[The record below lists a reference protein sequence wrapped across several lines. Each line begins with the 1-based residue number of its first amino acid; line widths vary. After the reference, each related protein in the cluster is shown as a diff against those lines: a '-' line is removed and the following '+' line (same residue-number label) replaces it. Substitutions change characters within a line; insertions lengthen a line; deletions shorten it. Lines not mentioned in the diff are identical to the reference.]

1 MKRYVLIPVTIVVL
15 CVVALTSWI
24 SLTHEDNTKIP
35 MRTVTDATGTE
46 VVIPQHPKR
55 VVILNSANLDMYYAV
70 GGTVVGKPTSSY
82 ISKEIREKTK
92 DVPAVGTLHSPSVE
106 AIIGLHPDLV
116 IGINVPFN
124 TNLRDI
130 LAQADIPL
138 YINDLDTYDDVVT
151 TLTFFGELTNQPDVA
166 KATADKAMAN
176 YNKLVDDAKKQ
187 KGPRSLIIFGAP
199 GSFSMATSKA
209 FSGNLLELLGG
220 HNIADMA
227 TGLDGDYVPL
237 SMEYVVKT
245 DPEVIFFISM

>member
-1 MKRYVLIPVTIVVL
+1 MLFRS
-15 CVVALTSWI
+15 VVALTSWI

-116 IGINVPFN
+116 IGINVPFSFV
-124 TNLRDI
+124 TAWAAITISSCGRCWRRFPPSCSPR
-130 LAQADIPL
+130 AFPSPIP
-138 YINDLDTYDDVVT
+138 I
-151 TLTFFGELTNQPDVA
+151 P
-166 KATADKAMAN
+166 
-176 YNKLVDDAKKQ
+176 KKI
-187 KGPRSLIIFGAP
+187 GRA
-199 GSFSMATSKA
+199 
-209 FSGNLLELLGG
+209 
-220 HNIADMA
+220 H
-227 TGLDGDYVPL
+227 V
-237 SMEYVVKT
+237 
-245 DPEVIFFISM
+245 